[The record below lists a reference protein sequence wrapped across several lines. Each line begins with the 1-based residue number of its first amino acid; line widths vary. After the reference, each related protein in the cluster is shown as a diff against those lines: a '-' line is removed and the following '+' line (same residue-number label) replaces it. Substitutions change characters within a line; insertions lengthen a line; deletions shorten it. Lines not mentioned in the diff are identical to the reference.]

1 MTAVGKTDIGK
12 KREINEDS
20 FFVYCDDERILCG
33 CVADGMGGHAC
44 GEVASKMA
52 VDIIEQCV
60 KNDINCDMDYVEF
73 GETVRKGFVEA
84 NYRIYRYAQE
94 NGFLNNMGNTA
105 TFAAIYRDKL
115 ITVHIGDSRV
125 YAIDDGI
132 VQITKDH
139 SYVQELVLR
148 GEITPEEAAKHP
160 QKNYIT
166 RAMGIEGNV
175 KVDVGIM
182 QYSGESVLICSDG
195 LTNMLTDD
203 EIFEIV
209 SENTDLRCC
218 ADELVCRAN
227 KKGGTDNITAVMLK
241 K

>member
-1 MTAVGKTDIGK
+1 MRAVGKTDIGK

-20 FFVYCDDERILCG
+20 FFVYCDDGILCG

-52 VDIIEQCV
+52 VDIIEQYI
-60 KNDINCDMDYVEF
+60 KDNIKSDMDYVEF

-84 NYRIYRYAQE
+84 NWRIYRYARQS
-94 NGFLNNMGNTA
+94 GFLNNMGNTA
-105 TFAAIYRDKL
+105 TFAAVYQDKL

-125 YAIDDGI
+125 YAIADGI
-132 VQITKDH
+132 VQMTKDH
-139 SYVQELVLR
+139 SYVQELVSR
-148 GEITPEEAAKHP
+148 GEITPEEAATHP

-175 KVDVGIM
+175 KVDVGIT
-182 QYSGESVLICSDG
+182 QYGGENVLICSDG

-203 EIFEIV
+203 EILRIV
-209 SENTDLRCC
+209 SENTDLHSC
-218 ADELVCRAN
+218 ADELVRRAN
-227 KKGGTDNITAVMLK
+227 ENGGTDNITAVILK